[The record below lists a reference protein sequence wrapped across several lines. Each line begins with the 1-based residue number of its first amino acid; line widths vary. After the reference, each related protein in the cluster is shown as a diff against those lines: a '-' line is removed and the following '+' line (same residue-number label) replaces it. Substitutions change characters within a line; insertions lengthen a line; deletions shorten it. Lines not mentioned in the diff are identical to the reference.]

1 MTYYIIN
8 DIDKLGVSMN
18 TTPKIKGL
26 RGLNAKE
33 VVVVNRLE
41 AEKALRLVRE
51 HFALAIDAALKMK
64 GAKGGK

>member
-1 MTYYIIN
+1 
-8 DIDKLGVSMN
+8 MN